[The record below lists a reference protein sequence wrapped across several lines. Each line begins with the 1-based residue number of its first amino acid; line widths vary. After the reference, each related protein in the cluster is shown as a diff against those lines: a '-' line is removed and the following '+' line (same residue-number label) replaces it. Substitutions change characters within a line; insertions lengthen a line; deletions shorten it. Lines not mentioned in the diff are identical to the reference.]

1 MALSK
6 KAKTWLIILSIPVV
20 LLVVGA
26 IALKLYF
33 TDERLKS
40 LLIPRLESATGRK
53 ITVSDVS
60 LSVFPSIGVDIRG
73 LTIANKPG
81 FSEKPMVSLERMLA
95 DVKLRPLFSRRL
107 EISSLLLEKPQ
118 VLLETDEHGITN
130 YSDKVKI
137 PDTTIIS
144 SAEAGSPSNL
154 AAILFS
160 DLRITNGFIELT
172 DRQDDS
178 KQTYNGFHV
187 QATGDFN
194 SSTNQARIES
204 KVAIDNFSYG
214 SLTTPLI
221 TDWRINTEA
230 NLVYDAAKKL
240 ATIENG
246 KAFLNAI
253 PMDVGGTIDMRDK
266 PDMDITIEAKNL
278 NVAQLLNLTPKAYVE
293 QIKGV
298 QGNGNVEAKIL
309 IKGIY
314 DGDRRILPTIS
325 GNINTNNATI
335 QYPNIAK
342 PITNISIISDFIRG
356 NEKKEF
362 HIRKLSANL
371 GQNPIS
377 VTMDLIDFD
386 APTIKAIVLA
396 SMNLGEVKDY
406 YPLDPGTTLAG
417 KMKANVSVD
426 GKVSNPDAMKSA
438 GSLEFQGVTIAT
450 ATSKNP
456 IKNMNGILTFNNQNL
471 ETKKL
476 LMTIGRS
483 DLALAFTMRNYLS
496 LMSDKKGAPKASA
509 SVTLNSNHLYTA
521 DIMGDDKASGG
532 KQSTAAKATSS
543 DAPAG
548 GTQPAKSA
556 GKSVV
561 PLPNMDMTVNA
572 VIGTLTTEKLEMKNV
587 RGALRISNG
596 AVVDMQNITMNMF
609 DGAVATKGSLDFK
622 NMQRPTFNLNLDMKN
637 LKANKALST
646 FTSFGQRLFGDL
658 DMDIVISGALDDT
671 MGLIPSSLNATG
683 KAAINNGKLT
693 GVKVNEQIA
702 SLVHLPDISEIN
714 FKDWVNAFS
723 IKDGRVVIPDLKIAA
738 LGADYTVN
746 GSQGL
751 DGTMD
756 FKMAVLLSEALSAKA
771 SIPGFAGEILTSLK
785 EPSGRLKLDFLVG
798 GTADNLNVQ
807 LDLKALQ
814 ARAADFLKQKLDAE
828 TKKKTDD
835 LKSKGTNLLKDL
847 FKKKK

>member
-6 KAKTWLIILSIPVV
+6 KVKTWIIILSIPVI

-40 LLIPRLESATGRK
+40 LLIPQLESATGRK
-53 ITVSDVS
+53 VTARDVS
-60 LSVFPSIGVDIRG
+60 LSVFPSIGVDIHG
-73 LTIANKPG
+73 LTIANKHG

-95 DVKLRPLFSRRL
+95 DVKLRPLFSKRL

-118 VLLETDEHGITN
+118 ILLETDEHGITN
-130 YSDKVKI
+130 YSDNKKI
-137 PDTTIIS
+137 VDTTIIS
-144 SAEAGSPSNL
+144 SAEKGSPSNL

-160 DLRITNGFIELT
+160 DLRVTNGYIELT
-172 DRQDDS
+172 DQRDDS

-230 NLVYDAAKKL
+230 NIVYDAAKKL
-240 ATIENG
+240 ASIENG
-246 KAFLNAI
+246 KGWLNAI
-253 PMDVGGTIDMRDK
+253 PMDVRGTIHMNDK
-266 PDMDITIEAKNL
+266 PDMDIAIEAKDL

-298 QGNGNVEAKIL
+298 KGNGNVEAKIL

-325 GNINTNNATI
+325 GNINTNNASV

-342 PITNISIISDFIRG
+342 PITNISIVSDFIRG

-386 APTIKAIVLA
+386 APTIKAIVIA
-396 SMNLGEVKDY
+396 AMNLGEVKDY

-417 KMKANVSVD
+417 RMKANVSVD

-438 GSLEFQGVTIAT
+438 GTLEFQGVTIAT
-450 ATSKNP
+450 ASSKNP
-456 IKNMNGILTFNNQNL
+456 IKNMNGVVSFNNQNL

-476 LMTIGRS
+476 LMTIGKS
-483 DLALAFTMRNYLS
+483 DLALAFTMKNYLS
-496 LMSDKKGAPKASA
+496 LMSDKKSGPKASA

-521 DIMGDDKASGG
+521 DIMGDDKAAGG
-532 KQSTAAKATSS
+532 KLST
-543 DAPAG
+543 PG
-548 GTQPAKSA
+548 KSA
-556 GKSVV
+556 GGNTPASNQASKPAVKSSV

-572 VIGTLTTEKLEMKNV
+572 TIGTLTTEKLEMKNV
-587 RGALRISNG
+587 RGGLRISNG
-596 AVVDMQNITMNMF
+596 AIVDMQNITMNMF
-609 DGAVATKGSLDFK
+609 DGAVASKGNLDFK
-622 NMQRPTFNLNLDMKN
+622 NTQRPTFNLKLDMKS
-637 LKANKALST
+637 LKANRALST

-658 DMDIVISGALDDT
+658 NMDVAISGALDDT

-683 KAAINNGKLT
+683 KAAVNNGRLS

-702 SLVHLPDISEIN
+702 SLIHLPDISEIN
-714 FKDWVNAFS
+714 FKDLISAFS
-723 IKDGRVVIPDLKIAA
+723 IKDGRVVIPDLKITA
-738 LGADYTVN
+738 LGADYTIN

-771 SIPGFAGEILTSLK
+771 SVPGFAGEVLT
-785 EPSGRLKLDFLVG
+785 
-798 GTADNLNVQ
+798 A
-807 LDLKALQ
+807 
-814 ARAADFLKQKLDAE
+814 
-828 TKKKTDD
+828 
-835 LKSKGTNLLKDL
+835 
-847 FKKKK
+847 

>member
-6 KAKTWLIILSIPVV
+6 KAKTWFIILSIPVV

-33 TDERLKS
+33 TDDRLKS
-40 LLIPRLESATGRK
+40 LLIPQLESATGR
-53 ITVSDVS
+53 TVNVSDVS

-95 DVKLRPLFSRRL
+95 DVKLRPLFSKRL

-118 VLLETDEHGITN
+118 ILLETDEHGMTN
-130 YSDKVKI
+130 YGDKEKVPQATGVSSDE
-137 PDTTIIS
+137 S
-144 SAEAGSPSNL
+144 GSPSNL

-160 DLRITNGFIELT
+160 DLRITNGSIELT

-178 KQTYNGFHV
+178 KQTFNGFHV

-230 NLVYDAAKKL
+230 NIVYDVGKKL

-253 PMDVGGTIDMRDK
+253 PMDVGGTIDMKDK

-278 NVAQLLNLTPKAYVE
+278 NVAQLLNLTPKAYIE

-309 IKGIY
+309 IKGVY

-325 GNINTNNATI
+325 GNINTTNASI
-335 QYPNIAK
+335 QYPNLPK
-342 PITNISIISDFIRG
+342 PITSISIVSDFVRG
-356 NEKKEF
+356 AAKQEF

-371 GQNPIS
+371 GQNPVS
-377 VTMDLIDFD
+377 VTLDLIDFD
-386 APTIKAIVLA
+386 APTIKAIVIA

-426 GKVSNPDAMKSA
+426 GKVSNPDAMKGS

-532 KQSTAAKATSS
+532 KPSTGGKSTGSNT
-543 DAPAG
+543 PAG
-548 GTQPAKSA
+548 GNQSVKSG
-556 GKSVV
+556 GKPGV
-561 PLPNMDMTVNA
+561 PLPNMDMNVSA

-596 AVVDMQNITMNMF
+596 AIVDMQNITMNMF
-609 DGAVATKGSLDFK
+609 DGAVATKGSLNFQ
-622 NMQRPTFNLNLDMKN
+622 NVQRPAFNLNLDMKN
-637 LKANKALST
+637 LKANRALST

-658 DMDIVISGALDDT
+658 NMDVAISGALDDT

-683 KAAINNGKLT
+683 KVAVNNGKLS
-693 GVKVNEQIA
+693 GAKVNEKIA
-702 SLVHLPDISEIN
+702 SLIHLPDISEIN

-738 LGADYTVN
+738 LGADYTIN

-771 SIPGFAGEILTSLK
+771 SVPGFAGEVLTALK
-785 EPSGRLKLDFLVG
+785 EPNGRLKLDFLVG
-798 GTADNLNVQ
+798 GTADNPNVQ
-807 LDLKALQ
+807 LDSKALQ
-814 ARAADFLKQKLDAE
+814 ARAGDFLKQKLDAE

-835 LKSKGTNLLKDL
+835 LKSKGTDLLKDL